1 MPLVV
6 ILDDQ
11 ITNQHIFAKIASSIS
26 PEIEVQTFGDPQAAL
41 HWVGSHTP
49 DLVITDY
56 KMPGMNGAAFI
67 KKLRELPD
75 LEDVPVV
82 VITVFEERSFR
93 LRALDAG
100 ATDFLQS
107 PVDHQEFVTRARN
120 LLKLRK
126 QQLMLADRAVTLE
139 QRLAH
144 SERSLEEAVR
154 DSSERL
160 GQVID
165 AVPAIVCATD
175 RDNRFIF
182 MNAYQ
187 SEILGVEPTA
197 MTGRRIEELFGE
209 EYATRSRALDR
220 LVFDSGRAISSFE
233 EEIVDQSG
241 RRRVFLTTKSPLKN
255 SGDEIVGVVTS
266 ALDITE
272 RKASERHLH
281 YIAHHD
287 ALTGLPN
294 RAMLRERLR
303 REVVRAR
310 RGDRRLSLHLIDLD
324 SFKSVNDVLGH
335 SAGDKFLVAVARRLR
350 PLEQDGFMVTRLG
363 GDEFAILEADS
374 TEASSTAL
382 AERIATL
389 VAEPTVI
396 SGQRISTTTSI
407 GIAVHPSDGADV
419 EELLRNA
426 DLAMYAAKRAGGN
439 QHRFFAAELDMP
451 HLGNAVLDAE
461 LRDAI
466 EREEFLLHYQPQVSI
481 KTGAIVGV
489 EALIRWQKPDGTMV
503 PPYGFLPRAQENG
516 LIIPISDWVLRAA
529 CKQFVAWRE
538 AGVPPV
544 RVGINLSPV
553 QFRSQTLPLLV
564 AHAISE
570 TGMDPH
576 LSRPRADREHHDAGR
591 RLGGGAAQAAPRARR
606 ADLDRRFR
614 HGLFLAQLHQALP
627 GPPPEDRPVLRPRHR
642 PGPQRRRDRPR
653 HHQPRPDAEPAGD
666 RRGRRD
672 RGPARAPARRR
683 LRRGAGLFLRQADAR
698 RRHRPHAAR
707 EAAEPRGGDVRR
719 CRAPATALPPCG
731 PSPGSAGA

>member
-1 MPLVV
+1 MPLVI

-11 ITNQHIFAKIASSIS
+11 VTNQHIFAKIAASIS
-26 PEIEVQTFGDPQAAL
+26 EDIRVQTFGDPEVAL
-41 HWVGSHTP
+41 AWIADGHTP

-67 KKLRELPD
+67 KRLRMLPE

-126 QQLMLADRAVTLE
+126 QQLMLADRAVSLE
-139 QRLAH
+139 KRLAH

-165 AVPAIVCATD
+165 AVPALICATD
-175 RDNRFIF
+175 REHRFIF

-187 SEILGVEPTA
+187 GEVMGVEPVE
-197 MTGRRIEELFGE
+197 MTGRTAEELFGE
-209 EYATRSRALDR
+209 EHGTRNRALDR
-220 LVFDSGRAISSFE
+220 LIFESGRAVSAFE
-233 EEIVDQSG
+233 EEIVDRSG
-241 RRRVFLTTKSPLKN
+241 RRRVFLTTKSPLKD
-255 SGDEIVGVVTS
+255 SHDRIVGVVTS

-310 RGDRRLSLHLIDLD
+310 RGDRRVALHLIDLD

-350 PLEQDGFMVTRLG
+350 PIEQEGHMVTRLG
-363 GDEFAILEADS
+363 GDEFAILEINA
-374 TEASSTAL
+374 TEESSVAL
-382 AERIATL
+382 AERIAGL
-389 VAEPTVI
+389 VTEPTLI
-396 SGQRISTTTSI
+396 AGQRISSTTSI
-407 GIAVHPSDGADV
+407 GIAVHPADGADV

-439 QHRFFAAELDMP
+439 QHRFYAAELDVP
-451 HLGNAVLDAE
+451 QLGNAVLDAE
-461 LRDAI
+461 LRDAL
-466 EREEFLLHYQPQVSI
+466 EREEFLLHYQPQVSMR
-481 KTGAIVGV
+481 TGEMVGV
-489 EALIRWQKPDGTMV
+489 EALIRWRKQDGTMV
-503 PPYGFLPRAQENG
+503 PPYGFLPRAEENG
-516 LIIPISDWVLRAA
+516 LIVPISDWVLREA
-529 CKQFVAWRE
+529 CRQSMLWRRE
-538 AGVPPV
+538 GLPPL

-553 QFRSQTLPLLV
+553 QFRSQTLPAVVARAVSESGIEAGLLDLELTESIMMQDADAV
-564 AHAISE
+564 A
-570 TGMDPH
+570 G
-576 LSRPRADREHHDAGR
+576 
-591 RLGGGAAQAAPRARR
+591 
-606 ADLDRRFR
+606 
-614 HGLFLAQLHQALP
+614 QLHQLRELGVQISIDDFGTGFSSLSYVKRFPVDRLKIDQSFIRDIKTDPSDCAIVRAIIHLGQTLNLQVIAEGVETKEQFEHLRSEGCDEAQGYYFGKP
-627 GPPPEDRPVLRPRHR
+627 MPPEEISQLLREK
-642 PGPQRRRDRPR
+642 GLKL
-653 HHQPRPDAEPAGD
+653 AAGM
-666 RRGRRD
+666 
-672 RGPARAPARRR
+672 
-683 LRRGAGLFLRQADAR
+683 
-698 RRHRPHAAR
+698 
-707 EAAEPRGGDVRR
+707 
-719 CRAPATALPPCG
+719 
-731 PSPGSAGA
+731 